1 MRMKYECWAYK
12 NGKPDKMV
20 YVSAENRDDAEVLAW
35 EKFRNLGITPDYVK
49 CK

>member
-1 MRMKYECWAYK
+1 MKYECWAYK

-20 YVSAENRDDAEVLAW
+20 YVVADNKGEAETLAW
-35 EKFRNLGITPDYVK
+35 EKFRKLGIEPESVN